1 MAHGERATPSA
12 EGAHGAISFASMQ
25 AEEELAFVVHVDL
38 EPLRAGGWRRA
49 QIQTMQ
55 CGLVIKVL
63 RALGSR

>member
-1 MAHGERATPSA
+1 
-12 EGAHGAISFASMQ
+12 MQ
-25 AEEELAFVVHVDL
+25 AEEELAFIVHVDL